1 MFDHLAR
8 GVYSDTAL
16 GNYTRVCTDSINNVT
31 QPLKLTDLSAW
42 SCSFISSST
51 FLRADQAL
59 SSLIRLSLI
68 QVLFIKCESAETWP
82 AIVRVPAQ
90 NILCIC
96 CIRGHINDTNT
107 LTI

>member
-42 SCSFISSST
+42 SCSFVSSNT
-51 FLRADQAL
+51 FLQAGQAL
-59 SSLIRLSLI
+59 SSLICLLLT
-68 QVLFIKCESAETWP
+68 QVLKCESAET
-82 AIVRVPAQ
+82 
-90 NILCIC
+90 
-96 CIRGHINDTNT
+96 
-107 LTI
+107 